1 MKILLLV
8 GILLLTGCA
17 SSPKFILHGSMPY
30 AEGTP
35 TTDLLR
41 AIPKLDQPVIT
52 IAVYN
57 FPDRTGQRK
66 PSVKF
71 SQLSSAVSQAPETYL
86 IDALKSVS
94 EGDWFKVVERQ
105 GLDSLI
111 KERQLIRSTREQYD
125 GETQNVLKPL
135 LFAGLLIEG
144 GIVGYDTNTS
154 TGGMGARL
162 LGIGISSEYRKDT
175 VSIGIRLVS
184 VATGEILLAISTEK
198 TIFSVRMSN
207 NLFKFID
214 AGTKLLE
221 IEAGFTDNESVS
233 YAVRKAIDQAILEL
247 IKEGETKK
255 LWEFKALK
263 PLQGGVNDEE

>member
-1 MKILLLV
+1 MEYDLRLYSAIIQK
-8 GILLLTGCA
+8 GKYQTGKKA
-17 SSPKFILHGSMPY
+17 KK
-30 AEGTP
+30 
-35 TTDLLR
+35 LR
-41 AIPKLDQPVIT
+41 A
-52 IAVYN
+52 
-57 FPDRTGQRK
+57 
-66 PSVKF
+66 
-71 SQLSSAVSQAPETYL
+71 
-86 IDALKSVS
+86 
-94 EGDWFKVVERQ
+94 
-105 GLDSLI
+105 
-111 KERQLIRSTREQYD
+111 
-125 GETQNVLKPL
+125 L
-135 LFAGLLIEG
+135 LFAGVILEG
-144 GIVGYDTNTS
+144 GIVGYDTNTG
-154 TGGMGARL
+154 TGGLGGSL
-162 LGIGISSEYRKDT
+162 LGIGVSSEYRKDT